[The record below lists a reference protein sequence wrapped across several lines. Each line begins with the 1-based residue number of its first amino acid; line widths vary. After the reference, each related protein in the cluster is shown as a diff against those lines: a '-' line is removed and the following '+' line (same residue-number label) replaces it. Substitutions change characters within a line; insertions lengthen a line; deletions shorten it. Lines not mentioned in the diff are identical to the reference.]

1 MQQERRAMS
10 PEVIEEMMARAAKQ
24 GARAALESI
33 GLHDENAGDDMKELR
48 NLLDA
53 WRSTKKTVWSQVVK
67 AMTMAVLGAIAAGA
81 FLQFKGLR

>member
-1 MQQERRAMS
+1 MPEERRAMS
-10 PEVIEEMMARAAKQ
+10 PEVIEQMIARAAKQ
-24 GARAALESI
+24 GAREALESI

-81 FLQFKGLR
+81 FLQLKGMR

>member
-1 MQQERRAMS
+1 MLEERRSMS
-10 PEVIEEMMARAAKQ
+10 PEVIEQMMARAAQQ
-24 GARAALESI
+24 GARAALQSV

-67 AMTMAVLGAIAAGA
+67 AMTMATLGAIAAGA
-81 FLQFKGLR
+81 FLQFKGMR

>member
-1 MQQERRAMS
+1 MHQERRAMS
-10 PEVIEEMMARAAKQ
+10 PEVIEQMIARAAQQ
-24 GARAALESI
+24 GAKAALESI
-33 GLHDENAGDDMKELR
+33 GLHDENAGQDMKELR

-81 FLQFKGLR
+81 FLQLK

>member
-1 MQQERRAMS
+1 MHQERRAMS
-10 PEVIEEMMARAAKQ
+10 PEVIEEMMARAAQK

-67 AMTMAVLGAIAAGA
+67 AVTMAVLGAVAAGA
-81 FLQFKGLR
+81 VLQFKGLR

>member
-1 MQQERRAMS
+1 MPEERRAMS

>member
-1 MQQERRAMS
+1 MPEERRAMS
-10 PEVIEEMMARAAKQ
+10 PEVIEQMIAKAAKQ

-33 GLHDENAGDDMKELR
+33 GLHDESAGEDLKELR

-53 WRSTKKTVWSQVVK
+53 WRSTKKTIWSQVVK

>member
-1 MQQERRAMS
+1 MPEERRAMS
-10 PEVIEEMMARAAKQ
+10 PEIIEQMIARAAKQ
-24 GARAALESI
+24 GAREALQSV
-33 GLHDENAGDDMKELR
+33 GLHDENAGDDMRELR

-81 FLQFKGLR
+81 FIQFKGLR

>member
-10 PEVIEEMMARAAKQ
+10 PEVIEEMMARAAQK
-24 GARAALESI
+24 GAKAALESI

>member
-1 MQQERRAMS
+1 MPEERRAMS
-10 PEVIEEMMARAAKQ
+10 PEVIEQMIARAAKQ
-24 GARAALESI
+24 GAREALQSV
-33 GLHDENAGDDMKELR
+33 GLHDENAGDDMRELR

-81 FLQFKGLR
+81 FLQLK

>member
-1 MQQERRAMS
+1 MPEERRAMS
-10 PEVIEEMMARAAKQ
+10 PEVIEKMIARAAKQ
-24 GARAALESI
+24 GAREALESI

-67 AMTMAVLGAIAAGA
+67 ATTMAVLGAIAAGA
-81 FLQFKGLR
+81 FLQFKGMR

>member
-1 MQQERRAMS
+1 MPEERRAMS
-10 PEVIEEMMARAAKQ
+10 PEVIEQMIARAAQQ
-24 GARAALESI
+24 GARAALQSV
-33 GLHDENAGDDMKELR
+33 GLHDENAGEDMKELR

-81 FLQFKGLR
+81 FLQLK

>member
-1 MQQERRAMS
+1 MPEERRAMS
-10 PEVIEEMMARAAKQ
+10 PEVIEQMISRAAKQ

-33 GLHDENAGDDMKELR
+33 GLHDESAGEDLKELR

>member
-1 MQQERRAMS
+1 MHQERRAMS

-81 FLQFKGLR
+81 FLQLK

>member
-1 MQQERRAMS
+1 M
-10 PEVIEEMMARAAKQ
+10 IARAAQQ
-24 GARAALESI
+24 GAKAALESI
-33 GLHDENAGDDMKELR
+33 GLNDENAGQDMKELR

-53 WRSTKKTVWSQVVK
+53 WRSTKKTVWSQIVK

>member
-1 MQQERRAMS
+1 MLEERRAMS
-10 PEVIEEMMARAAKQ
+10 PEVIEQMIARAAQQ
-24 GARAALESI
+24 GARAALQSV

-67 AMTMAVLGAIAAGA
+67 AMTMATLGAIAAGA

>member
-10 PEVIEEMMARAAKQ
+10 PEVIEQMIARAAKQ
-24 GARAALESI
+24 GAREALQSV
-33 GLHDENAGDDMKELR
+33 GLHDENAGEDMKELR

-67 AMTMAVLGAIAAGA
+67 AMTMAVLGAIVAGA
-81 FLQFKGLR
+81 FLQFKGMR

>member
-1 MQQERRAMS
+1 MHQERRAMS
-10 PEVIEEMMARAAKQ
+10 PEVIEEMMARAAQK

-33 GLHDENAGDDMKELR
+33 GLHDENACDDMKELR

-67 AMTMAVLGAIAAGA
+67 AVTMAVLGAVAAGA
-81 FLQFKGLR
+81 VLQFKGLR

>member
-1 MQQERRAMS
+1 MPEERRAMS
-10 PEVIEEMMARAAKQ
+10 PEVIEQMIARAAKQ
-24 GARAALESI
+24 GAREALQSV
-33 GLHDENAGDDMKELR
+33 GLHDENAGEDMKELR

-81 FLQFKGLR
+81 FLQFKGMR

>member
-1 MQQERRAMS
+1 MPEERRAMS
-10 PEVIEEMMARAAKQ
+10 PEVIEQMIERAAKK
-24 GARAALESI
+24 GAREALQSV
-33 GLHDENAGDDMKELR
+33 GLHDENAGDDMRELR

-81 FLQFKGLR
+81 FLQLK